1 MNNDAFAALH
11 TSCGKACRVQ
21 DAVALGRHIEWLTAT
36 NKILKQDL
44 MRDQQGRVVVARVK
58 TNELLEAAPM
68 QLQPVSVSGRERHA
82 SEQGWDLQ
90 DNEQTVWTIRRH
102 RHPHENDSAGRCRVL
117 AERRQDSQL
126 APVEKVL
133 RRAVRS
139 SGRHSPFLGKRT
151 SRMSHSQAT
160 HRHSYMA
167 RPTRRTKQPILIAS
181 RGTSCDPQK
190 LVSNDSPRKQ
200 LQRPTRGRAP
210 KPQPAPAPSG

>member
-11 TSCGKACRVQ
+11 TASGKACRVQ
-21 DAVALGRHIEWLTAT
+21 DAVALGRLIEWLTAT

-90 DNEQTVWTIRRH
+90 DNEQTVWTIRRR

-117 AERRQDSQL
+117 AETRRRFPGTSG
-126 APVEKVL
+126 L
-133 RRAVRS
+133 RRPTFFDRDDRKSVQENDLDEPDRL
-139 SGRHSPFLGKRT
+139 FC
-151 SRMSHSQAT
+151 SR
-160 HRHSYMA
+160 
-167 RPTRRTKQPILIAS
+167 P
-181 RGTSCDPQK
+181 
-190 LVSNDSPRKQ
+190 
-200 LQRPTRGRAP
+200 
-210 KPQPAPAPSG
+210 